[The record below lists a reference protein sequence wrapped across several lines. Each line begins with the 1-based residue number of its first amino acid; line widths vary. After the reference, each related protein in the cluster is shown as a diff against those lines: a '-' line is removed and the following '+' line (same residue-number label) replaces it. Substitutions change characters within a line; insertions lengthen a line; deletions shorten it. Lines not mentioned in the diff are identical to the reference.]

1 MTSVNFI
8 EQQNI
13 ELIWDILLDMEKE
26 FIMKNNGKYANAV
39 KSNFMNIIKNFYEHE
54 KKSSFSL
61 IEMNKKIISLLI
73 NEWIPMLKKQEQ
85 EIRTQQQKPVEK
97 ENILFTAEEIQ
108 INRKSQFDKDLSLK
122 ENEFRNAMT
131 QQVPSTIDFNEKK
144 DEPIGEMEKLI
155 AETIAQRNFEINQI
169 QNANKNDTEKWL
181 KSEKTNP
188 KSESEIK
195 YIKIGDPIISN
206 PPVVEL
212 TNSKK
217 QLSWAPKIETEDKI
231 FDSDSESIFKK
242 LKPIT
247 KESIEFTKMNEKM
260 DTLLGKMDT
269 LINILLQKEG

>member
-26 FIMKNNGKYANAV
+26 FIMKNNGQYANAV
-39 KSNFMNIIKNFYEHE
+39 KSNFMNIIKNFYENE
-54 KKSSFSL
+54 KRSSSSL

-108 INRKSQFDKDLSLK
+108 INRKSQFDKDLSVK
-122 ENEFRNAMT
+122 ENEFRSAMT

-169 QNANKNDTEKWL
+169 QNANKNDSEKWL

-195 YIKIGDPIISN
+195 YIKIGEPVASDSQ
-206 PPVVEL
+206 VVEL
-212 TNSKK
+212 TSSKK
-217 QLSWAPKIETEDKI
+217 QLSWAPKIETDETNTF
-231 FDSDSESIFKK
+231 FDSDSVFKK

-247 KESIEFTKMNEKM
+247 KENVEITKMNEKM

-269 LINILLQKEG
+269 LINLLLQKES